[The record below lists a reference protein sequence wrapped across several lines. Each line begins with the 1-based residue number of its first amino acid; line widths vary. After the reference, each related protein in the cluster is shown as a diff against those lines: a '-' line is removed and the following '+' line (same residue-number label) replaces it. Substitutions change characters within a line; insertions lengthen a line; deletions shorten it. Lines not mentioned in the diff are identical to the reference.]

1 MGFLKFKAPT
11 LSPGDKREP
20 ITVASTGTTIPNYG
34 QTIVKS
40 TVALRTYVL
49 QAPVAGVEKTLFCT
63 NATTNLLAKVTFGSA
78 VSVFANVG
86 QGSTLHS
93 VKFNHP
99 NQSISLMG
107 LSSTRWLITGSNNSP
122 TLSTSS

>member
-1 MGFLKFKAPT
+1 MGFLKIPQPV
-11 LSPGDKREP
+11 LIPGEVTEP
-20 ITVASTGTTIPNYG
+20 VNVASTGTTIPNYG

-49 QAPVAGVEKTLFCT
+49 QAPTAGVNKVLFCT
-63 NATTNLLAKVTFGSA
+63 NATTSLLAKVTFGSA